1 MKIISNKLYNE
12 YTKTTIDYH
21 TDYSKITKE
30 QLYDTFKFHCQG
42 QRILNEV
49 VEYIYKLIQQDKEII
64 GNDKEWRKKKS
75 RRLYMEVQLKSARE
89 MFEELGYFQRDKDTF
104 IEYVKIYDRNDSFTS
119 IQFIHE
125 DKMVVMCIIE
135 DYEKVLK
142 AINKQVEELG
152 WNKWKEQRQ

>member
-64 GNDKEWRKKKS
+64 GGKEK
-75 RRLYMEVQLKSARE
+75 
-89 MFEELGYFQRDKDTF
+89 
-104 IEYVKIYDRNDSFTS
+104 N
-119 IQFIHE
+119 
-125 DKMVVMCIIE
+125 
-135 DYEKVLK
+135 
-142 AINKQVEELG
+142 NKHIATL
-152 WNKWKEQRQ
+152 N

>member
-49 VEYIYKLIQQDKEII
+49 VEYIYKLIQQDKETIEDI
-64 GNDKEWRKKKS
+64 ENENDRIFNKPKKGETVEYSEDTDKEDIEEEQKDEPDFLEERKEK
-75 RRLYMEVQLKSARE
+75 RRKGKH
-89 MFEELGYFQRDKDTF
+89 F
-104 IEYVKIYDRNDSFTS
+104 
-119 IQFIHE
+119 
-125 DKMVVMCIIE
+125 
-135 DYEKVLK
+135 
-142 AINKQVEELG
+142 
-152 WNKWKEQRQ
+152 

>member
-64 GNDKEWRKKKS
+64 
-75 RRLYMEVQLKSARE
+75 
-89 MFEELGYFQRDKDTF
+89 
-104 IEYVKIYDRNDSFTS
+104 
-119 IQFIHE
+119 E
-125 DKMVVMCIIE
+125 DKVG
-135 DYEKVLK
+135 EK
-142 AINKQVEELG
+142 I
-152 WNKWKEQRQ
+152 WRRFYC

>member
-49 VEYIYKLIQQDKEII
+49 VEYIYKLIQQDKETI
-64 GNDKEWRKKKS
+64 GNNKEWIKKKTF
-75 RRLYMEVQLKSARE
+75 LK
-89 MFEELGYFQRDKDTF
+89 L
-104 IEYVKIYDRNDSFTS
+104 
-119 IQFIHE
+119 
-125 DKMVVMCIIE
+125 
-135 DYEKVLK
+135 VL
-142 AINKQVEELG
+142 I
-152 WNKWKEQRQ
+152 

>member
-49 VEYIYKLIQQDKEII
+49 VEYIYKLIQQDKKNNIDSVADNET
-64 GNDKEWRKKKS
+64 
-75 RRLYMEVQLKSARE
+75 QARYL
-89 MFEELGYFQRDKDTF
+89 FCL
-104 IEYVKIYDRNDSFTS
+104 
-119 IQFIHE
+119 
-125 DKMVVMCIIE
+125 
-135 DYEKVLK
+135 
-142 AINKQVEELG
+142 
-152 WNKWKEQRQ
+152 